1 MNAALQ
7 ALWDEAQGEAKEEM
21 REESNA
27 KLVNNVKSLMENLKC
42 DFDRAAQL
50 LTLSDEDKA
59 MIAKAL
65 NCKKS

>member
-27 KLVNNVKSLMENLKC
+27 KLVNNVKSLMENVGW
-42 DFDRAAQL
+42 DFETCAKNLA
-50 LTLSDEDKA
+50 LSDEDKA

-65 NCKKS
+65 AVKNA